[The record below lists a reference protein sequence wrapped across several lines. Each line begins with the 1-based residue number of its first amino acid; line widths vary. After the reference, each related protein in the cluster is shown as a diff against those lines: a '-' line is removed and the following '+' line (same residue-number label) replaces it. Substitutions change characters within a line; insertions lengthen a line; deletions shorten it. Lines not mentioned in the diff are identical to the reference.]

1 MSTSLVRTSVFRF
14 PLDIHQSQSQV
25 SVTAGLH
32 EDGIRLVI
40 RLMENGAPFDIH
52 HAARAEFSAVR
63 PDGEPIMNPCM
74 IFGQGTVV
82 YDFTGEEVLYPG
94 VMPCQIFLYNPDG
107 GLILSPKFHIV
118 VHENAA
124 ADGEEV
130 GAQEQYKTLKKF
142 VEEISAVQNVLGTLH
157 EEIYGD
163 LDPNFNY
170 NKDHPYDPN
179 YEINNYHSRIDVLEA
194 ARPVTGAF
202 SIPAGS
208 WTTGVDGGYWKP
220 VPLQGDPVQSGD
232 VVLVLPDDEQ
242 TRVASADMEV
252 RVIHD
257 VLNGESFDTLQVTSK
272 TLPAVDLYYRYVVIK
287 KAAADTELT
296 ANAIIIGVN
305 DVPQYVKDKLAEIEA
320 WQETAMGYFLNLF
333 KVTGDN
339 TSAIEALSVRIDELP
354 QAGGGASASRGSFVI
369 TADKWSDASPTMAS
383 VDLPKETLVEGDVML
398 VSPADNATR
407 NAAVDARL
415 VLNIDHSGDYGELT
429 DTVMLARATTGVKP
443 TVDMTFVYAVLH
455 TDSDASALVTL
466 VGVDAVEKAAPT
478 SIDLTALDPVEQDD
492 GRLMGYIVE
501 TFGEEDGA
509 PTETT
514 ELTYDD
520 AGNIVSIKTADGHVT
535 ELKWK
540 EAE

>member
-1 MSTSLVRTSVFRF
+1 MIVFNVKS
-14 PLDIHQSQSQV
+14 D
-25 SVTAGLH
+25 
-32 EDGIRLVI
+32 
-40 RLMENGAPFDIH
+40 
-52 HAARAEFSAVR
+52 
-63 PDGEPIMNPCM
+63 
-74 IFGQGTVV
+74 GTVDTLPSIV
-82 YDFTGEEVLYPG
+82 PQASSLADIV
-94 VMPCQIFLYNPDG
+94 
-107 GLILSPKFHIV
+107 ILSAFDYAYCYLHLTPPSGVYIPDV
-118 VHENAA
+118 VCTPVLTTDRKVTLWTAPMPAEAVKIGGFVEYQIYFKA
-124 ADGEEV
+124 ADGT
-130 GAQEQYKTLKKF
+130 EQLTMPGTFPVPRTVISTVDKDGKVVNAEDKTVADIYQVIADIYQAF
-142 VEEISAVQNVLGTLH
+142 VSLDREMLTHYA
-157 EEIYGD
+157 EIYGVD
-163 LDPNFNY
+163 ISEGALPDYTAP
-170 NKDHPYDPN
+170 
-179 YEINNYHSRIDVLEA
+179 SRIDVLEA
-194 ARPVTGAF
+194 ARPVTGSF

-257 VLNGESFDTLQVTSK
+257 VLNGESFDTIQVTSK

-398 VSPADNATR
+398 VSPADNVTR

-415 VLNIDHSGDYGELT
+415 VLNIDHSGDYGEIT

-478 SIDLTALDPVEQDD
+478 SIDLTALDPVEQED

>member
-1 MSTSLVRTSVFRF
+1 MIVFNVKA
-14 PLDIHQSQSQV
+14 D
-25 SVTAGLH
+25 
-32 EDGIRLVI
+32 
-40 RLMENGAPFDIH
+40 
-52 HAARAEFSAVR
+52 
-63 PDGEPIMNPCM
+63 
-74 IFGQGTVV
+74 GTVDTLPSIV
-82 YDFTGEEVLYPG
+82 PQASSLADIV
-94 VMPCQIFLYNPDG
+94 
-107 GLILSPKFHIV
+107 ILSAFDYAYCYLHLTPPSGVYIPDV
-118 VHENAA
+118 VCTPVLTTDRKVTLWTAPMPAEAVKIGGFVEYQIYFKA
-124 ADGEEV
+124 ADGT
-130 GAQEQYKTLKKF
+130 EQLTMPGTFPVPRTAISTVDKDGKVVNAEDKTVADIYQVIADIYQAF
-142 VEEISAVQNVLGTLH
+142 VSLDREMLTHYA
-157 EEIYGD
+157 EIYGVD
-163 LDPNFNY
+163 ISEGALPDY
-170 NKDHPYDPN
+170 NAP
-179 YEINNYHSRIDVLEA
+179 SRIDVLEA
-194 ARPVTGAF
+194 ARPVTGSF

-354 QAGGGASASRGSFVI
+354 QAGGVSVGRGEFTISAIQWDDLSPFSAS
-369 TADKWSDASPTMAS
+369 TT
-383 VDLPKETLVEGDVML
+383 LPEETIGVGDVVI
-398 VSPADNATR
+398 VSPANDETR
-407 NAAVDARL
+407 DAANAARL
-415 VLNIDHSGDYGELT
+415 LLNIAWSGDDDMPV
-429 DTVMLARATTGVKP
+429 DTVFLARATTGVKP

-478 SIDLTALDPVEQDD
+478 SIDLTALDPVEQED

-520 AGNIVSIKTADGHVT
+520 VGNIVSIKTADGHVT

>member
-63 PDGEPIMNPCM
+63 PDGKSIMNPCM

-82 YDFTGEEVLYPG
+82 YDFTGEEVLHPG

-194 ARPVTGAF
+194 ARPVTGEITINT
-202 SIPAGS
+202 SEWNKIE
-208 WTTGVDGGYWKP
+208 GGYSVLKKLATD
-220 VPLQGDPVQSGD
+220 VVREGD
-232 VVLVLPDDEQ
+232 VILIIPDDDAS
-242 TRVASADMEV
+242 RVASADVAV
-252 RVIHD
+252 RVNSLVYEQTLED
-257 VLNGESFDTLQVTSK
+257 VLVFMSALEPK
-272 TLPAVDLYYRYVVIK
+272 VDLCYRYIVVRRG
-287 KAAADTELT
+287 ADDENTQ

-305 DVPQYVKDKLAEIEA
+305 DVPQYVKDKISLL
-320 WQETAMGYFLNLF
+320 ETWKEMAAVDISKNA
-333 KVTGDN
+333 KDVAAN
-339 TSAIEALSVRIDELP
+339 TTAIEALR
-354 QAGGGASASRGSFVI
+354 
-369 TADKWSDASPTMAS
+369 
-383 VDLPKETLVEGDVML
+383 ETVANL
-398 VSPADNATR
+398 
-407 NAAVDARL
+407 
-415 VLNIDHSGDYGELT
+415 
-429 DTVMLARATTGVKP
+429 
-443 TVDMTFVYAVLH
+443 
-455 TDSDASALVTL
+455 DASAGLTPEQVQDIVAEAL
-466 VGVDAVEKAAPT
+466 PKAPT
-478 SIDLTALDPVEQDD
+478 SIDLTALDPVEQED